1 MAPCRFVLLGW
12 DAWAG
17 RLGANPV
24 NFAIRTTGILSL
36 IFLVLSLAV
45 TPASRITGWGWLGQ
59 FRRMLGLYAFFHAAL
74 HFLLFFGLDRAANVG
89 DTASEV
95 LKRPYLMVGM
105 VGLVLMVPL
114 AATSTNGM
122 IKRLGPARWKA
133 LHRLAYVAAAAGSL
147 HFYMLVKADVSRPV
161 AFAAA
166 LGLLFLYRLVAHY
179 LQLRSDARKYRT
191 RPRRPPLLRS
201 RSPGPG
207 KLRVAQVF
215 DETPEVRTFRLAS
228 PDGPRLPFDFL
239 PGQYLNLTLDDRR
252 PEGPPVVHDRLA
264 PDPGRVLRADGQA
277 RGPGPVVPPP
287 ARHRPRGRPARRAR
301 PGRPV
306 HVHGG
311 RGRRHRADRRGRG
324 DHPADGQDP
333 LPDRPELAGG
343 HRPRVLRQDRAGHHL
358 PRRARRPPR
367 RHPNLHVTVT
377 LTREDGAEWSGE
389 RGRINAAMLARV
401 VPEIAARRVH
411 ICGPTEM
418 TDPTRQMLRDL
429 GVPDESIRDGVVRVA
444 QPRPPSAEAGPASPP
459 SGGSRSAR
467 RRSLRWRP
475 RSRSPARRKSATA
488 PGRQTVLEAAE
499 ALGVAINYDCRA
511 GICGQCKIELL
522 SGRVVMDA
530 EDALDPVDRANDLIL
545 SCQAQV
551 RRSGGGGGVTTV
563 AAHVRPA
570 RLRLLPSQ
578 GLQDVL
584 DLGAVPV
591 RLAHLREDDLA
602 FRVDHERR
610 GIGGLA

>member
-1 MAPCRFVLLGW
+1 MLLKVDRFTKTVVLLNGAVPVLLLGW

-45 TPASRITGWGWLGQ
+45 TPASRLTGWGWLGQ

-74 HFLLFFGLDRAANVG
+74 HFLLFFGLDRGANVG

-122 IKRLGPARWKA
+122 IKRLGPSRWKA

-147 HFYMLVKADVSRPV
+147 HFYMLVKADVKRPV

-179 LQLRSDARKYRT
+179 RQLRSDARKYRNA
-191 RPRRPPLLRS
+191 PPAIAPARS
-201 RSPGPG
+201 KPWAG

-215 DETPEVRTFRLAS
+215 DETPEVRTFRLTS

-239 PGQYLNLTLDDRR
+239 PGQYLNLTLAIDGRKVRRSYTIASPPTRVGYCEVTVKREDRGLSSR
-252 PEGPPVVHDRLA
+252 HLHDAVRAGDLLDVLA
-264 PDPGRVLRADGQA
+264 PAGRFTFTGA
-277 RGPGPVVPPP
+277 
-287 ARHRPRGRPARRAR
+287 
-301 PGRPV
+301 
-306 HVHGG
+306 
-311 RGRRHRADRRGRG
+311 
-324 DHPADGQDP
+324 
-333 LPDRPELAGG
+333 EAGG
-343 HRPRVLRQDRAGHHL
+343 IVLIAGGVGITPL
-358 PRRARRPPR
+358 MSKVRYLTDLSWPGAIDLVFSVKTERDIIFRDELNALLR
-367 RHPNLHVTVT
+367 RHPNLRVTVT

-418 TDPTRQMLRDL
+418 TDPVRQMLIEL
-429 GVPDESIRDGVVRVA
+429 GVPDDSIRVESFASPSRAPVA
-444 QPRPPSAEAGPASPP
+444 DPAGPA
-459 SGGSRSAR
+459 
-467 RRSLRWRP
+467 
-475 RSRSPARRKSATA
+475 PARQIEEADDAYSDGATISFARSKKTA
-488 PGRQTVLEAAE
+488 PAPRGQTVLEAAE

-511 GICGQCKIELL
+511 GICGQCKIRLL

-545 SCQAQV
+545 SCQA
-551 RRSGGGGGVTTV
+551 RC
-563 AAHVRPA
+563 
-570 RLRLLPSQ
+570 
-578 GLQDVL
+578 
-584 DLGAVPV
+584 
-591 RLAHLREDDLA
+591 
-602 FRVDHERR
+602 VDHVVVE
-610 GIGGLA
+610 A